1 MSRDDLTLGVHV
13 SIGGSVDLAVDRAV
27 RLGCNVFQIFTRNP
41 QGWRSSQI
49 KEETVEAFKDKL
61 KRSGMRMAVSHMP
74 YLPNLASPDREVYAR
89 SVEALQEELR
99 RSSLLGLDYVVLH
112 LGSHLGKGLEYG
124 QRRVAE
130 AILRA
135 YDETG
140 SRLPV
145 LLENMAG
152 QKNSVGSG
160 FEDLRRIIEF
170 AGGDRRVGVCLDTC
184 HAYAAGYDLSSEAAV
199 KETLEK
205 FELSVDLK
213 RFLLVHLND
222 SKGGLGCHLDRHEN
236 IGRGYIGRRGFRAFL
251 HDIRVRNL
259 PMILETPIEREEDWA
274 KDMSVVRKLYN
285 SRS

>member
-251 HDIRVRNL
+251 HDICVRNL